1 MCTAVAPGWDDC
13 FAPYRMYEVV
23 QNRNRYQLALR
34 IRSDKEDSYPP
45 YSQMFML
52 FVTIDGTIEAR
63 QTGVRVAQFTR
74 AEQ

>member
-1 MCTAVAPGWDDC
+1 MCTAVAPGWGDC
-13 FAPYRMYEVV
+13 FAPYRMYEVE
-23 QNRNRYQLALR
+23 QNRYQLALR

-45 YSQMFML
+45 YLQMFIL

-74 AEQ
+74 VEQ